1 MKEENNF
8 KAVLIAF
15 ENTWSNQRQKR
26 RNQKYQKVSNDQELN
41 TDKTAKP
48 INKDKLIEVNV
59 EILEKNSKFYLEL
72 TSIEI
77 ARSTIRETLNQILQF
92 IRNKLI

>member
-26 RNQKYQKVSNDQELN
+26 RNQKYQKVSNDQELH